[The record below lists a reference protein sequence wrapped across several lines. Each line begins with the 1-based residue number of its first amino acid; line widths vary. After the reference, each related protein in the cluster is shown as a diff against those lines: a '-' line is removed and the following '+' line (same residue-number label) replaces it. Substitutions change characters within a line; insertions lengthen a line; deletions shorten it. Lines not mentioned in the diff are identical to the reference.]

1 MKTAYC
7 FAGLAAALLLNA
19 SLGAVVRADPAQAP
33 TQALAAA
40 SHLVTFEGSNNF
52 RDIGG
57 YTTADGKTVKT
68 GVVYRS
74 AALNRVTPAGFTYL
88 KTLGIRTNVDF
99 RSTEERAKAP
109 VVWPADMNVTV
120 FAVDYTMDNSG
131 MMALFTHG
139 PVTAEQ
145 TAGAMS
151 QFYRQAPFQFGPQ
164 YKTLVHE
171 ILAGHTPVVYNCTA
185 GKDRTGVATAVILTL
200 LGVSR
205 ETVIQDYLLSNQYF
219 TPDMPRAGEPTDP
232 QMAFF
237 RTLSPDVVKALMGV
251 DRRYL
256 EAAFDAI
263 ESRPGGWDRY
273 VHEDL
278 ALSDAD
284 VAALKTRLL
293 K

>member
-1 MKTAYC
+1 MKIAYG
-7 FAGLAAALLLNA
+7 FAGLAAALLLT
-19 SLGAVVRADPAQAP
+19 SSVG
-33 TQALAAA
+33 ALAQSAPVTA
-40 SHLVTFEGSNNF
+40 PATTASSHLITFEGSNNT

-57 YTTADGKTVKT
+57 YTTADGHTVRT
-68 GVVYRS
+68 GLLYRT
-74 AALNRVTPAGFTYL
+74 AALNRVTPAGFAYL
-88 KTLGIRTNVDF
+88 KSLGIRTNVDF
-99 RSTEERAKAP
+99 RSTDERAKAP

-131 MMALFTHG
+131 LTALFGHG

-145 TAGAMS
+145 TAGAMT

-171 ILAGHTPVVYNCTA
+171 VVADHTPVIYNCTA
-185 GKDRTGVATAVILTL
+185 GKDRTGVASAILLTL
-200 LGVSR
+200 LGVPR
-205 ETVIQDYLLSNQYF
+205 ETVIQDYLLSNQYYR
-219 TPDMPRAGEPTDP
+219 PDMPRAGETPDP

-263 ESRPGGWDRY
+263 ESRPGGWDLY
-273 VHEDL
+273 VHDDL

-284 VAALKTRLL
+284 VAMLKTRLL

>member
-1 MKTAYC
+1 MKTSYRI
-7 FAGLAAALLLNA
+7 AGLAAALLLGA
-19 SLGAVVRADPAQAP
+19 SLSAMAQPAQAP
-33 TQALAAA
+33 AAA
-40 SHLVTFEGSNNF
+40 AAPAHLLTFEGSNNT

-57 YTTADGKTVKT
+57 YTTADGHTVRT
-68 GVVYRS
+68 GVLYRS
-74 AALNRVTPAGFTYL
+74 AALNRATPAGFAYL
-88 KTLGIRTNVDF
+88 KSLGIRTNVDF
-99 RSTEERAKAP
+99 RSTDERTKAP

-145 TAGAMS
+145 TAGAMI

-171 ILAGHTPVVYNCTA
+171 ALAGHTPIIYNCTA

-200 LGVSR
+200 LGVPR
-205 ETVIQDYLLSNQYF
+205 ETVIQDYLLSNQYY
-219 TPDMPRAGEPTDP
+219 TPDMPRAGEPQDP